1 MPHHHDWHH
10 EGHKGCNYTFTSLG
24 GLWDCVFGTRK
35 TGRHPRA
42 AETRE
47 DRQMESNQE
56 KRSLQK
62 GGWMDHPYL
71 CLSPV
76 LTLGVAVAFKLANR
90 GK

>member
-10 EGHKGCNYTFTSLG
+10 EGHKGCNYTFSSIG

-35 TGRHPRA
+35 TGRHPQM

-47 DRQMESNQE
+47 DREMTVKDTKQT
-56 KRSLQK
+56 RK
-62 GGWMDHPYL
+62 GMVMDHPYL

-76 LTLGVAVAFKLANR
+76 LAIGIMAAFKYMSF
-90 GK
+90 GI